1 MIGNRMNGATLVCVH
16 SEPVKTNREAL
27 PCMRSLREM
36 KTVSANNM
44 ETLNAFLNLNDHP
57 KLCVDA

>member
-1 MIGNRMNGATLVCVH
+1 
-16 SEPVKTNREAL
+16 
-27 PCMRSLREM
+27 M